1 MGAIGLFQHAGSLRS
16 SCAVNAGVLIR
27 RNGRIRAEP
36 GGGMHYREEIDG
48 LRAIAIS
55 SVILF
60 HSGASLFSGGYVGVD
75 IFFVISGY
83 LITKI
88 IADEM
93 REGRFTFIAFY
104 ARRARRIL
112 PALFFM
118 AAIVSALCLIVLLPP
133 DLYKYGKTLGFTI
146 VFGANFR
153 LSAERGY
160 FDEDTREN
168 PLLHMWSLSVE
179 EQFYFVW
186 PVLLLLIVRTQRR
199 IGPVVLCLFAVSFAI
214 SAAFVH
220 WMPRSAFYHL
230 PSRGWELLTGAAL
243 ALGLVPALATKRL
256 AEIACWAGL
265 ALMALPVFLFDN
277 ATPFPGFAAV
287 LPTIGCALALHAT
300 THRRLAAARVLSAK
314 PVVFLGK
321 ISYSL
326 YLWHWPLIA
335 IPSYLFMREL
345 TGLEASLAILLS
357 IAIAAFSWRFVE
369 QPFRKATPRLAGA
382 AGAFQRRMPVLAAM
396 VRNSRVL
403 QAVAA
408 ASVLIA
414 CGSYFQMSG
423 GASWRLSP
431 EALVI
436 AAQKRAFQIETFC
449 GAYTKSKANFYE
461 CSWGKPASGETP
473 VILWGDSHADHYL
486 PAVVEVFSSGK
497 FLMTPSCPPVA
508 LPGRSPAFVQG
519 IRNCAEN
526 NAKAL
531 QAILSERPSFVVL
544 AGVWTRIADAPE
556 LAAFVKEMTETLT
569 RQGSKVLILG
579 QVPGYSA
586 HSLRCEGMRLYLGLP
601 YKDCGRVERAKVE
614 RSLEA
619 TASALAAAQSR
630 NVGYYS
636 PTDVFC
642 DESSCYASKAGR
654 WLYADGHHLNSEGGR
669 LTAATIR
676 HAVSA
681 LRADMVSA
689 KAPQQPGEAQVDN

>member
-1 MGAIGLFQHAGSLRS
+1 MQ
-16 SCAVNAGVLIR
+16 
-27 RNGRIRAEP
+27 
-36 GGGMHYREEIDG
+36 YRDEIDG

-93 REGRFTFIAFY
+93 MEGRFTFVAFY

-118 AAIVSALCLIVLLPP
+118 AAVVSAVCLFVFLPP
-133 DLYKYGKTLGFTI
+133 DLYKYGKTLVFTI

-179 EQFYFVW
+179 EQFYLVW

-199 IGPVVLCLFAVSFAI
+199 IGPVVLALFAVSFAI

-243 ALGLVPALATKRL
+243 ALGLVPGFPSKRL

-265 ALMALPVFLFDN
+265 ALMALSVLLFDS
-277 ATPFPGFAAV
+277 ATPFPGFAAM
-287 LPTIGCALALHAT
+287 LPTFGCALAIHAT
-300 THRRLAAARVLSAK
+300 THRRPAAARLLSAK

-335 IPSYLFMREL
+335 IPSYLLMREL
-345 TGLEASLAILLS
+345 TGREALAAIALS

-369 QPFRKATPRLAGA
+369 RPFRKATPRLAPAPG
-382 AGAFQRRMPVLAAM
+382 GAFQRRRSVLAAM
-396 VRNSRVL
+396 IGNPRVL

-414 CGSYFQMSG
+414 CGSYFQMSA

-431 EALVI
+431 QALVI
-436 AAQKRAFQIETFC
+436 AAQKRAFQLETFC
-449 GAYTKSKANFYE
+449 GEFKKSKTDFYE
-461 CSWGKPASGETP
+461 CSWGKPSSGETP

-486 PAVVEVFSSGK
+486 PAIVEVFSSGK

-508 LPGRSPAFVQG
+508 LPGRSPRFAQA
-519 IRNCAEN
+519 IRHCAEN
-526 NAKAL
+526 NSKAL
-531 QAILSERPSFVVL
+531 QAILAERPGVVVL
-544 AGVWTRIADAPE
+544 AGVWSRITDAPE
-556 LAAFVKEMTETLT
+556 LAAFVKDMTEQLT

-586 HSLRCEGMRLYLGLP
+586 HSLRCEGIRLYLGLP
-601 YKDCGRVERAKVE
+601 YKDCGRTERAKVE
-614 RSLEA
+614 QSLEA
-619 TASALAAAQSR
+619 TAAALAAAQNR
-630 NVGYYS
+630 NVRYYS
-636 PTDVFC
+636 PTGVFC
-642 DESSCYASKAGR
+642 DETHCYASSAGR

-669 LTAATIR
+669 LTAPTIR
-676 HAVSA
+676 AAVAALKAEMISA
-681 LRADMVSA
+681 T
-689 KAPQQPGEAQVDN
+689 APQQPGDAAVNN